1 MGENKKRTSKK
12 VASTA
17 GQVLQN
23 ENASAIQ
30 KRLAASALS
39 QAIPGRQTGADLEA
53 EASAALKSPKYN
65 ATTKELAGTVVAQ
78 ANKERKG
85 SA

>member
-1 MGENKKRTSKK
+1 MGRNKKKTSPK
-12 VASTA
+12 VASIA
-17 GQVLQN
+17 GQVLQDG
-23 ENASAIQ
+23 NASAIQ

-39 QAIPGRQTGADLEA
+39 QVLSGRQTGAALEA

-65 ATTKELAGTVVAQ
+65 ALTKELAGTVVAQ

-85 SA
+85 S